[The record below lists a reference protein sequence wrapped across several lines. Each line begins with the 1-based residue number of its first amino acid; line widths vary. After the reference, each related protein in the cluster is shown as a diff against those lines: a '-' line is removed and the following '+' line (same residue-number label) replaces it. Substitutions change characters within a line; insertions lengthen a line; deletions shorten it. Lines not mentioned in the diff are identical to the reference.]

1 MVEKGVGSYQIGKA
15 QKSESQILKA
25 LQDGKWHRYQELV
38 RLTGLSQ
45 PTLSKHLKNLERGIV
60 ERKLE
65 TSGSDYPYPVFY
77 RIKPLHLK
85 RNVRSHAL
93 FYVPATDRNPLAE
106 NLVDSHYDDWVRFGG
121 LHRYFEFM
129 SEMLS
134 IQVLLNLKIYFS
146 EKNEEAYEQSTQL
159 YVTSVFED
167 ALRNV
172 KAQLEEES
180 KRGENVDKILDKAMG
195 KLIEHYD
202 VWYPKSI
209 ARDKKSAH
217 EK

>member
-1 MVEKGVGSYQIGKA
+1 
-15 QKSESQILKA
+15 
-25 LQDGKWHRYQELV
+25 
-38 RLTGLSQ
+38 
-45 PTLSKHLKNLERGIV
+45 LKNLERGLV

-77 RIKPLHLK
+77 RIKPIHLT
-85 RNVRSHAL
+85 RDERSHAL
-93 FYVPATDRNPLAE
+93 FYVPGTDRNILRE
-106 NLVDSHYDDWVRFGG
+106 NLVDTDYDDWVRFGG

-134 IQVLLNLKIYFS
+134 IQALLNLKIYFS

-180 KRGENVDKILDKAMG
+180 KRGENMEKILDKAMG
-195 KLIEHYD
+195 KLTAHYD
-202 VWYPKSI
+202 VWYPKPA
-209 ARDKKSAH
+209 ARAKKSPR
-217 EK
+217 